1 MFRTLA
7 LIVLVSFVG
16 LGTSFGTAYW
26 SAFRKNDGAEKAA
39 PKIVQK
45 KTRAINVPILA
56 EGQVKGYV
64 VAQFGYTAEEEALKS
79 LPSAPDPLI
88 LDEAFRTTSYRCDIT
103 FNDDSSW
110 TYEIQTELQV
120 KGQPFDHH
128 DTNTLQLI
136 EPPRLN
142 PLAVILKAGTDKK

>member
-88 LDEAFRTTSYRCDIT
+88 LDEAFRMIYEDDRRDFRNFRKTDLGAMAAELKSRIGARTKSDAIRDLMIEDLNYVSKDDIR
-103 FNDDSSW
+103 
-110 TYEIQTELQV
+110 
-120 KGQPFDHH
+120 K
-128 DTNTLQLI
+128 
-136 EPPRLN
+136 
-142 PLAVILKAGTDKK
+142 